1 MHLCIFIRALYETQK
16 TSSLFIINLTI
27 FVLIRLKWLEI
38 SGILIFW
45 LWVLALLGLTSGA
58 RLTFLVAVAAILFAF
73 FHLNIIKVHRL
84 NSLLSFNM
92 IFCFLFAFLELSPS
106 SQIIIFKIQQ
116 LILLVNGLF
125 LRWLLLL
132 IFGICVRYSFYEF
145 VLFIL
150 INHFL
155 ILNGL
160 EF

>member
-1 MHLCIFIRALYETQK
+1 
-16 TSSLFIINLTI
+16 
-27 FVLIRLKWLEI
+27 
-38 SGILIFW
+38 
-45 LWVLALLGLTSGA
+45 
-58 RLTFLVAVAAILFAF
+58 
-73 FHLNIIKVHRL
+73 
-84 NSLLSFNM
+84 LLSLNM

-145 VLFIL
+145 VLFIY

-155 ILNGL
+155 IYIGL

>member
-84 NSLLSFNM
+84 NSLLSLNM

-155 ILNGL
+155 IYNGL

>member
-84 NSLLSFNM
+84 NSLLSLNM

-145 VLFIL
+145 VLFIY

-155 ILNGL
+155 IYIGL

>member
-16 TSSLFIINLTI
+16 TSSLFIINYTI

-38 SGILIFW
+38 SGILIFR

-58 RLTFLVAVAAILFAF
+58 RLTFLIAVAAILFAF
-73 FHLNIIKVHRL
+73 FHLDIIKVHRL
-84 NSLLSFNM
+84 NSLLSLKM
-92 IFCFLFAFLELSPS
+92 IFCFLFVFLEFSPS

-132 IFGICVRYSFYEF
+132 IFGICVRNSFYKF

>member
-84 NSLLSFNM
+84 NSLLSLNM

-145 VLFIL
+145 VLFIF

-155 ILNGL
+155 IYIDL

>member
-84 NSLLSFNM
+84 NSLLSLNM

-145 VLFIL
+145 VLFIF

-155 ILNGL
+155 IYIGL

>member
-145 VLFIL
+145 VLFIF

-155 ILNGL
+155 IYIGL